1 MTTSISLH
9 KVTKIEISEKRDQN
23 SFFTRTITITDE
35 DGRITDI
42 TLFAS
47 AEDSEPPQALDLRI

>member
-1 MTTSISLH
+1 MTTSISVH

-35 DGRITDI
+35 DGRVTDI

-47 AEDSEPPQALDLRI
+47 AEDGEPPQALDLRI

>member
-1 MTTSISLH
+1 MSTSISFH
-9 KVTKIEISEKRDQN
+9 KVAKIEIGEKHDQN

-35 DGRITDI
+35 DGRTTDI

-47 AEDSEPPQALDLRI
+47 AEDGEPPQALDLRI